1 MVVLFLNLFH
11 RKRRTI
17 EQALLIPPIIGL
29 ENLDCMPN
37 HKLFRAGLWLLLGF
51 LLIWVGSQ
59 INYVFLSPLI
69 TIIQTL
75 LTPIVIAGLLF
86 FLLRSP
92 VRMLTARKVPK
103 VLAIL
108 AVYLVLIGIVT
119 LLMVTIGPKIQAQ
132 FGQLTASLPG
142 FIQSAVT
149 GSYELIQSER
159 FASLLSSSNINID
172 ELAARASEVGMS
184 VLNFT
189 SSYLSRFLGVVVN
202 FVLVLVMVPFILFY
216 FLKDGDRI
224 HEGFIRLVPLNRR
237 EQLRRLLE
245 DLDKTIG
252 LFIRGQFTVA
262 LCVGIL
268 LWIGYSIIGL
278 KFAIILALISMV
290 TNVIPYLGAILA
302 AVPAVLVGLAQSPAL
317 AVKVLIVT
325 VIAQQLEGN
334 LLSPL
339 IVGKGLNIH
348 PLTIILLLLAA
359 GSFMGPL
366 GLLFAVPVYAVLKII
381 LTHLLEWKKAKAQQ
395 AHPG

>member
-172 ELAARASEVGMS
+172 ELAARASEIGMS

>member
-1 MVVLFLNLFH
+1 
-11 RKRRTI
+11 
-17 EQALLIPPIIGL
+17 
-29 ENLDCMPN
+29 MPD

-75 LTPIVIAGLLF
+75 LTPLIIAGLLF

-92 VRMLTARKVPK
+92 VRLLTARKVPK

-108 AVYLVLIGIVT
+108 AVYLVLIGILT

-132 FGQLTASLPG
+132 FGQLTASLPE

-172 ELAARASEVGMS
+172 ELAARASEIGMGI
-184 VLNFT
+184 LNFT
-189 SSYLSRFLGVVVN
+189 SGYLSRFLGVVVN
-202 FVLVLVMVPFILFY
+202 LVLVLVMVPFVLFY
-216 FLKDGDRI
+216 FLKDGDRMY
-224 HEGFIRLVPLNRR
+224 EGFLRLVSLKRR
-237 EQLRRLLE
+237 EPMRRLLE

-262 LCVGIL
+262 LCVGVL

-290 TNVIPYLGAILA
+290 TNVIPYIGAILA

-366 GLLFAVPVYAVLKII
+366 GLLFAVPVYAVFKII
-381 LTHLLEWKKAKAQQ
+381 LTHLLEWKKAKAQEV
-395 AHPG
+395 HPG